1 MDQFKKIEERRK
13 NMKLKEIYKR
23 AKKINPL
30 YINSFEDFISD
41 FGNCKDCFFKSWQ
54 EFKKY
59 GINKEIDR
67 EWEYY
72 YKKYYN

>member
-1 MDQFKKIEERRK
+1 M
-13 NMKLKEIYKR
+13 NLKQIYQR
-23 AKKINPL
+23 SKKINPF
-30 YINSFEDFISD
+30 YTKSFADFISD
-41 FGNCKDCFFKSWQ
+41 FGNCKEDFFKSWQ
-54 EFKKY
+54 EFKKL